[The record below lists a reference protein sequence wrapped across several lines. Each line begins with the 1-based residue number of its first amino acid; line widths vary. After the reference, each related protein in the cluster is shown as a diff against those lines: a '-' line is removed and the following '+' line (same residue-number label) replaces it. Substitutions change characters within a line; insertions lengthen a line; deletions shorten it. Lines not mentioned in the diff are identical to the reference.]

1 MKNKTSQRQLLREKR
16 KAQKRRTIY
25 ISFAVILG
33 TAVIFGSIVF
43 LSKYLSKPANYET
56 SEGFTLGDPEAPVE
70 VIAFSNYSCSF
81 CKIYS
86 ETIEKDLISGYVDPG
101 EIYYR
106 YVNLA
111 NSDEDSANA
120 AEASYCAAE
129 QNKFFEYKSYLYTY
143 AMAGDGFSLENL
155 TKYARLANLDTEN
168 FGKCM
173 SENQYAEAYIQDRS
187 YAQSAGIRAT
197 PTFLVNGQLVNANEL
212 ISTIDG
218 VLGK

>member
-143 AMAGDGFSLENL
+143 AMSGDGFSLENL

-168 FGKCM
+168 FDKCM